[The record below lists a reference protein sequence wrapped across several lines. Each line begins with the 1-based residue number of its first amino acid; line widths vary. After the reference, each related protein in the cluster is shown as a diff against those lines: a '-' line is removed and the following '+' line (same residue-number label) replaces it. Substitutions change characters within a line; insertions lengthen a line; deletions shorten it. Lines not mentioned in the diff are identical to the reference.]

1 MIKKERKV
9 SDFITKLEALIRR
22 MPEMEPGR
30 ERAVSE
36 LNKRRAGYIGE
47 QKLDYYLSFLD
58 EKEYWIYHG
67 LRLSNGS
74 QFFQIDTLL
83 LTKEFAMIL
92 EVKNWNG
99 TIIFEPEFHQLI
111 RIHNEKEEAFHD
123 PISQAEHQSR
133 QLKKW
138 LSANGFP
145 DIPIEF
151 AVIFSS
157 PSTIIKSPSKQTSKK
172 VMHAHRLL
180 SNLNSIK
187 KSYSIERLNEKQIK
201 KISHTLLKKH
211 VEHEIDV
218 MKYLDIYPD
227 TLLTGVYC
235 PVCSSLP
242 MIFHWGK
249 WHCPTCKSISDRAH
263 HQAVQDYFLLIKP
276 VITSKEFREFT
287 HVGSLNSATRL
298 LSNMGIPH
306 KGERSQRVYFKV

>member
-1 MIKKERKV
+1 MIKKERTV
-9 SDFITKLEALIRR
+9 SGFIVKLEALVRR

-30 ERAVSE
+30 ERAISQ
-36 LNKRRAGYIGE
+36 LNKRRAGYSGE
-47 QKLDYYLSFLD
+47 QKLDYYLNFLD

-74 QFFQIDTLL
+74 QFYQIDTLL
-83 LTKEFAMIL
+83 LTKGSGIIL

-99 TIIFEPEFHQLI
+99 TIIFEPEFHQVI

-138 LSANGFP
+138 MAAHGFP
-145 DIPIEF
+145 DFPIEF
-151 AVIFSS
+151 AVVISS
-157 PSTIIKSPSKQTSKK
+157 PSTILKSPSEQTSKK

-180 SNLNSIK
+180 SKLNSIK
-187 KSYSIERLNEKQIK
+187 KSYPTERLNEKQLK
-201 KISHTLLKKH
+201 KMNQTLLKKH
-211 VEHEIDV
+211 VDHDIDV
-218 MKYLDIYPD
+218 MKFIKVNPD
-227 TLLTGVYC
+227 VILTGVHC
-235 PVCSSLP
+235 PKCGSLP
-242 MIFHWGK
+242 MIYHWGK
-249 WHCPTCKSISDRAH
+249 WHCPACKSISSNAH

-298 LSNMGIPH
+298 LSSMGLLQ
-306 KGERSQRVYFKV
+306 KGEKSQRVYLKM

>member
-133 QLKKW
+133 QLK
-138 LSANGFP
+138 
-145 DIPIEF
+145 
-151 AVIFSS
+151 
-157 PSTIIKSPSKQTSKK
+157 
-172 VMHAHRLL
+172 
-180 SNLNSIK
+180 
-187 KSYSIERLNEKQIK
+187 
-201 KISHTLLKKH
+201 
-211 VEHEIDV
+211 
-218 MKYLDIYPD
+218 
-227 TLLTGVYC
+227 
-235 PVCSSLP
+235 
-242 MIFHWGK
+242 
-249 WHCPTCKSISDRAH
+249 
-263 HQAVQDYFLLIKP
+263 
-276 VITSKEFREFT
+276 
-287 HVGSLNSATRL
+287 
-298 LSNMGIPH
+298 
-306 KGERSQRVYFKV
+306 